1 MLGEVVGRGSQEE
14 VTQSIFLPPAPNS
27 FGEAGGGDYPSRC
40 SVDGGPYALGFLD
53 FCLGSAHPWAMS
65 PPNPQSLQACL
76 QMYETGTHKP
86 GASAFGTGPSTF
98 KAHIGLLMSHGP
110 AQNGRNG
117 AWSGPA
123 YSIWPGPEPIA
134 ADGGTWGGLVGDG

>member
-1 MLGEVVGRGSQEE
+1 MLTLLLEISLPLSTLPRLFSACMSSVSPKLP
-14 VTQSIFLPPAPNS
+14 FLLS
-27 FGEAGGGDYPSRC
+27 
-40 SVDGGPYALGFLD
+40 
-53 FCLGSAHPWAMS
+53 
-65 PPNPQSLQACL
+65 CL